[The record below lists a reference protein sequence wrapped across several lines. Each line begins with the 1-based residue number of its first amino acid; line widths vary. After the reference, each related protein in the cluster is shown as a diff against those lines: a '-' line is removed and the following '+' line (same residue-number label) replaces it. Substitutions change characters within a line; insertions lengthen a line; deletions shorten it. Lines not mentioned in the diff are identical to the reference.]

1 MYKAPL
7 KHFLSQNPFP
17 APYTLG
23 FFYRQKMWAIHQISP
38 NSPFTDILEVGGGQS
53 GLTALLYPEA
63 NIANLD
69 LDPQYAAAPCN
80 QDERVRFLCGDGTH
94 LPFEDCSFDMV
105 TMFDL
110 LEHVPD
116 DKKAISEALRVLR
129 PYGFLLVS
137 SPNENWQYPY
147 YNFMKYI
154 CPHEDELFT
163 EWGHVRRGYS
173 MSELNNLIRLPCK
186 KYASFNTPVTVICH
200 DVSFSR
206 LSHVLRRGICA
217 ILSPLTWIGYFLHK
231 PESKGT
237 ETVSAW
243 QKGLC

>member
-17 APYTLG
+17 AALTLG

-38 NSPFTDILEVGGGQS
+38 NRPFKYILEIGGGQS
-53 GLTALLYPEA
+53 GLTALLYPKA

-69 LDPQYAAAPCN
+69 MDLQYAGAPCN
-80 QDERVRFLCGDGTH
+80 KDEHVRFICGDATD
-94 LPFEDCSFDMV
+94 LPFENCAFDLV

-129 PYGFLLVS
+129 PDGFLLVS
-137 SPNENWQYPY
+137 SPNENWQFPY
-147 YNFMKYI
+147 YHFMRPI
-154 CPHEDELFT
+154 CPSEDELFA

-173 MSELNNLIRLPCK
+173 LSELKSRIGLPCK
-186 KYASFNTPVTVICH
+186 KYATFNSPATVICH

-206 LSHVLRRGICA
+206 LSRVLRRGICI
-217 ILSPLTWIGYFLHK
+217 ILSPLTWMGYFLHR
-231 PESKGT
+231 PENKGT
-237 ETVSAW
+237 ETASAW
-243 QKGLC
+243 QKGVE

>member
-23 FFYRQKMWAIHQISP
+23 FFYRQKMWAIHHISP
-38 NSPFTDILEVGGGQS
+38 DRKFTDILEVGGGQS
-53 GLTALLYPEA
+53 GLTNLLYPEA
-63 NIANLD
+63 NITNLD
-69 LDPQYAAAPCN
+69 LDLQYATAPCN
-80 QDERVRFLCGDGTH
+80 QGERIRFLSGDATRLPFGDG
-94 LPFEDCSFDMV
+94 SFDMV

-110 LEHVPD
+110 LEHVPE

-129 PYGFLLVS
+129 PQGSLLIS
-137 SPNENWQYPY
+137 SPNESWRYPY

-154 CPHEDELFT
+154 CPPEDDLFA

-173 MSELNNLIRLPCK
+173 LNELKSLVRLPCE
-186 KYASFNTPVTVICH
+186 KYATFITPVTVICH

-206 LSHVLRRGICA
+206 LSSILRRGICA
-217 ILSPLTWIGYFLHK
+217 LLSPLTWIGYFLHS
-231 PESKGT
+231 PDSKGT

-243 QKGLC
+243 QKESC